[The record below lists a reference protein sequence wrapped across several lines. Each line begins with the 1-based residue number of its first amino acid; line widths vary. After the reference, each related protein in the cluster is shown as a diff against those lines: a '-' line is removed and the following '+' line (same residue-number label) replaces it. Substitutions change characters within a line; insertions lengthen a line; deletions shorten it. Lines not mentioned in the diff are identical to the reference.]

1 MRRELRS
8 VRTEEV
14 LGAVDDVRPG
24 ADAFEGSAGDVLS
37 GARRRLGDIETVRQ
51 VIQDGW
57 SNGYLYFTDPVAS
70 TP

>member
-14 LGAVDDVRPG
+14 LGAVDDHAEPV
-24 ADAFEGSAGDVLS
+24 FQGSAGNVLS
-37 GARRRLGDIETVRQ
+37 AMRRKIGDAATAREVMR
-51 VIQDGW
+51 DGW
-57 SNGYLYFTDPVAS
+57 SNGYLYFADLI

>member
-14 LGAVDDVRPG
+14 LGAVDDQRQPT
-24 ADAFEGSAGDVLS
+24 FEGSAGEVLGS
-37 GARRRLGDIETVRQ
+37 MRRKIGDAAAVRE
-51 VIQDGW
+51 VIRDGW
-57 SNGYLYFTDPVAS
+57 SNGYLYFAEP